1 MSTTPQQNKA
11 DVPQTPLH
19 SDDTQLVGSQ
29 AVLENE
35 EDPRIPDDAPIALSS
50 LPVEA
55 IVRAADE
62 T

>member
-1 MSTTPQQNKA
+1 MPATPSTEAT
-11 DVPQTPLH
+11 VPQTPLH
-19 SDDTQLVGSQ
+19 NNDTRLDESQ